1 MAVAV
6 TFVRTVFGLA
16 SFWIVAN
23 LLKTTFFTI
32 IKQMKTPFISSLI
45 MSLSCLILD
54 KLVLKYYFDLSSLSS
69 LFILAAFGCLL
80 YIGLIKYIFTDIRC
94 FMIGLYSKIKI
105 K

>member
-1 MAVAV
+1 MRHILVRSYYQEVYRGYRLKYIIDIIPFYLLGIWIGSSYSIIGVAVAV

-32 IKQMKTPFISSLI
+32 IKQLKTPFISSLI

-54 KLVLKYYFDLSSLSS
+54 KLVL
-69 LFILAAFGCLL
+69 ILN
-80 YIGLIKYIFTDIRC
+80 
-94 FMIGLYSKIKI
+94 
-105 K
+105 